1 MVFRLKLMMRSIV
14 VVCLFIVAF
23 AANAQ
28 DTVSAYKAKV
38 FYDRGMILARE
49 GNLGGAVDMLHRS
62 LSYKP
67 DEHVVW
73 FNLGIAELMQ
83 KHYVKAIGALDTALL
98 LQPAYKQ
105 AWLNRGTARKA
116 LTDYRGAIDDYTQA
130 IMLDSLYPEAFYNR
144 GLVYEKLLVRDTA
157 CLNFTRALQ
166 LQMNEAK
173 KKVDRCKD
181 TAEAHRDVHAI
192 LYLNKQST
200 DPKYGFTEKHPVKV
214 GLGPVSG
221 PGNENDYFE
230 LLRDAQGEPVKY
242 ERLGSC
248 CEYKSPNGFLGY
260 AVLDRYQLTYNDAEG
275 HEQKKVV
282 YISFYDYEEPQVL
295 VGFKTV
301 APVIR

>member
-1 MVFRLKLMMRSIV
+1 MRLAVL
-14 VVCLFIVAF
+14 VCLWVIGLS
-23 AANAQ
+23 AAAQ

-38 FYDRGMILARE
+38 FYDKGMVLARE
-49 GNLGGAVDMLHRS
+49 GNLGGAVQLLHTS
-62 LSYKP
+62 ISFKP
-67 DEHVVW
+67 DEPVVW

-83 KHYVKAIGALDTALL
+83 KHYLKAIGALDTAIALY
-98 LQPAYKQ
+98 PPYKQ

-116 LTDYRGAIDDYTQA
+116 LTDYRGAIDDYTKA
-130 IMLDSLYPEAFYNR
+130 IMLDSVYPEAFYNR
-144 GLVYEKLLVRDTA
+144 GLVYEKLLLRDTA
-157 CLNFTRALQ
+157 CLNFARALQ

-181 TAEAHRDVHAI
+181 TADAHHEVHAI

-200 DPKYGFTEKHPVKV
+200 DAKYGFTEKNPVKV

-248 CEYKSPNGFLGY
+248 CEYKSPNGFMGY
-260 AVLDRYQLTYNDAEG
+260 AMLDRYQLTYHDAEG
-275 HEQKKVV
+275 KEQKTVV

-295 VGFKTV
+295 AGFKTV
-301 APVIR
+301 TQP